1 MLFRSIGDD
10 FNDLSM
16 FEKVGLSVAMKNANE
31 KVKEKA
37 DEITLSNEDNW
48 VAVFLEEIILK

>member
-1 MLFRSIGDD
+1 MISIGDD

-31 KVKEKA
+31 IVREKA
-37 DEITLSNEDNW
+37 DEITLSNEDNG

>member
-1 MLFRSIGDD
+1 
-10 FNDLSM
+10 M

-31 KVKEKA
+31 IVREKA
-37 DEITLSNEDNW
+37 DEITLSNEDNG

>member
-1 MLFRSIGDD
+1 
-10 FNDLSM
+10 M

-37 DEITLSNEDNW
+37 DEITLSNEDNG